1 MGDQPT
7 RVLFVCLGNIC
18 RSPLAEGVFAHL
30 AKERG
35 VIDRFYVDSAG
46 TGGWHSGEAPDPR
59 MTKVAKKRGVAL
71 TSVARKVE
79 PRRDFPDADGEGGFD
94 VVVAMDQENLEA
106 LLKAGCPSDRLS
118 LLRSHD
124 PAMEGKSG
132 AALEVP
138 DPYYGGADGFEEVY
152 DLVLA
157 ACQGLLDGLAPG
169 SRLPDPPAEEA
180 ESDEAG

>member
-46 TGGWHSGEAPDPR
+46 TGGWHSGEGPDPR
-59 MTKVAKKRGVAL
+59 MTKVAKKRGVNL

-79 PRRDFPDADGEGGFD
+79 PRTDFPNEAGEGGFD
-94 VVVAMDQENLEA
+94 VVVAMDQENLQA

-124 PAMEGKSG
+124 PAMKGQQGPS
-132 AALEVP
+132 LEVP
-138 DPYYGGADGFEEVY
+138 DPYYGGADGFDAVY
-152 DLVLA
+152 DMVEA
-157 ACQGLLDGLAPG
+157 ACAGLI
-169 SRLPDPPAEEA
+169 
-180 ESDEAG
+180 DELTKGAKKK